1 MIQVLA
7 GNNPAAEGLWQ
18 RLDPRVKLISIFSLA
33 VVLVVTPVHYY
44 QKFIAYGLMII
55 LLALI
60 SRVRL
65 KHYLMRFIFLVPLLI
80 FLGVSL
86 LVFSQRQWSQ
96 KQLIFYNLLVKT
108 FLTFCSFGV
117 LVLTMKFQQIIRSL
131 ELMRFP
137 KVFTSVLG
145 FAHRYILL
153 FQQEAGRMI
162 KARKSRSFGRKKWWR
177 RWRDWKAAVVIIPF
191 FLFRVLERSERI
203 YIAMLSRGYQDVL
216 PAGISFPLTLTYGD
230 YLFAVGFHILLVFV
244 LVLL

>member
-1 MIQVLA
+1 MIQALA
-7 GNNPAAEGLWQ
+7 GENRVSERFWQ
-18 RLDPRVKLISIFSLA
+18 RLDPRVKLIGIFSLA
-33 VVLVVTPVHYY
+33 AAVVVTPVHHY
-44 QKFIAYGLMII
+44 QKFIAYGLIII

-80 FLGVSL
+80 FLGASL
-86 LVFSQRQWSQ
+86 LVFSQQQWSQ
-96 KQLIFYNLLVKT
+96 KQLILYNLFIKT

-117 LVLTMKFQQIIRSL
+117 LVLTVKFQQIIRSL
-131 ELMRFP
+131 ESMRFP

-145 FAHRYILL
+145 FAHRYVLL

-162 KARKSRSFGRKKWWR
+162 KARKSRSFGRKK
-177 RWRDWKAAVVIIPF
+177 RWRDWKAAVLIIPF

-230 YLFAVGFHILLVFV
+230 YLFAVGFHILLVIV